1 MKWRPWASELAI
13 FLLIPSWACIL
24 AWYKFLPNQLVGLF
38 PSFLISSGP
47 LAPFLFFF
55 FFFSTCLLA
64 IISCHVSP
72 LGVYL
77 SYWTFITHLL
87 YLLPSIVLIGLLATI
102 PTTLNRWVFS
112 LFFLSFHGSFTLLL
126 PLVVSMS
133 LLDAILAT
141 LAYWVFFTSFLGLS
155 WPIYFTFTSC
165 CAHELAGYYSCHVGL
180 LGFLHLFL
188 GFHGPF
194 TLLLPL
200 VVHMGLLA
208 AILATL
214 AHWVLLPLFLGF
226 HSPFAFIMF
235 LPFFSSFIFLHYWAF
250 LLLGSLS
257 KTGIN
262 KYEFAY
268 IRTLIYKGLDIWI
281 MAKG

>member
-38 PSFLISSGP
+38 PSLISSGP
-47 LAPFLFFF
+47 LAPFLFFFF

-102 PTTLNRWVFS
+102 PTTLSRWVFS

-141 LAYWVFFTSFLGLS
+141 LAYWVFFYLFSWAFMTHLLYFYLLLCPRACWLLFLPRWPIRFFTSFLGFS

-165 CAHELAGYYSCHVGL
+165 CAYGPTGCYSCHAGPLGL
-180 LGFLHLFL
+180 VTSFLR
-188 GFHGPF
+188 
-194 TLLLPL
+194 
-200 VVHMGLLA
+200 
-208 AILATL
+208 
-214 AHWVLLPLFLGF
+214 
-226 HSPFAFIMF
+226 
-235 LPFFSSFIFLHYWAF
+235 
-250 LLLGSLS
+250 LS
-257 KTGIN
+257 
-262 KYEFAY
+262 
-268 IRTLIYKGLDIWI
+268 
-281 MAKG
+281 